1 MYSIYVLNLLLFSF
15 VTLLEH
21 VEESLGMNSIIM
33 CVPKSRSDRGNVISF
48 SFSFKVT
55 FVFKATS
62 LQSVHLREMDI
73 LVVLDNL
80 VKSHAVFILPE
91 FSQIFCVINLL
102 TFPTLTPLLS
112 HPVPNPDEERKLT
125 YFLNTSLWC
134 FKRFF
139 EGLHK
144 TFWGTCEIKIKV
156 NFHFNTIFWNKRGGK
171 G

>member
-1 MYSIYVLNLLLFSF
+1 MKGLEQRINAKMYSIYVLNLLLFSF

-55 FVFKATS
+55 SFVFKVTS

-80 VKSHAVFILPE
+80 VKSHA
-91 FSQIFCVINLL
+91 
-102 TFPTLTPLLS
+102 
-112 HPVPNPDEERKLT
+112 K
-125 YFLNTSLWC
+125 FL
-134 FKRFF
+134 FYQ
-139 EGLHK
+139 
-144 TFWGTCEIKIKV
+144 
-156 NFHFNTIFWNKRGGK
+156 NFHKYFVSLIYSLSQLLLPYYPIPSQTRMKREN
-171 G
+171 

>member
-55 FVFKATS
+55 SFVFKVTS
-62 LQSVHLREMDI
+62 LQSVHSPEMDI

-80 VKSHAVFILPE
+80 VKSHA
-91 FSQIFCVINLL
+91 
-102 TFPTLTPLLS
+102 
-112 HPVPNPDEERKLT
+112 K
-125 YFLNTSLWC
+125 FL
-134 FKRFF
+134 FYQ
-139 EGLHK
+139 
-144 TFWGTCEIKIKV
+144 
-156 NFHFNTIFWNKRGGK
+156 NFHKYFVSLIYSLSQLLLPYYPIPSQTRMKREN
-171 G
+171 

>member
-1 MYSIYVLNLLLFSF
+1 MKGLVQRINAKMYSIYVLNLLLFSF

-80 VKSHAVFILPE
+80 VKSHA
-91 FSQIFCVINLL
+91 
-102 TFPTLTPLLS
+102 
-112 HPVPNPDEERKLT
+112 K
-125 YFLNTSLWC
+125 FL
-134 FKRFF
+134 FYQ
-139 EGLHK
+139 
-144 TFWGTCEIKIKV
+144 
-156 NFHFNTIFWNKRGGK
+156 NFHKYFVSLIYSLSQLLLPYYPIPSQTRMKREN
-171 G
+171 

>member
-55 FVFKATS
+55 SFVFKVTS

-80 VKSHAVFILPE
+80 VKSHA
-91 FSQIFCVINLL
+91 
-102 TFPTLTPLLS
+102 
-112 HPVPNPDEERKLT
+112 K
-125 YFLNTSLWC
+125 FL
-134 FKRFF
+134 FYQ
-139 EGLHK
+139 
-144 TFWGTCEIKIKV
+144 
-156 NFHFNTIFWNKRGGK
+156 NFHKYFVSLIYSLSQLLLPYYPIPSQTRMKREN
-171 G
+171 